1 MIGQWLAAE
10 RLAIRRLP
18 ALARLGIRLRSGRA
32 LIAFRYALFEFAE
45 HEFKLLD
52 LTVELLRG
60 AAEPRPSKHRKLR
73 LYVLDLQRLGIQLGI
88 ADRDH
93 ALTFDQE
100 GFLLGQQR
108 ILLSKLPLER
118 SDSVGLMGS
127 SARHYRNANRSA
139 NLTLLN

>member
-1 MIGQWLAAE
+1 MLRQWLAAE

-52 LTVELLRG
+52 LRVELLRR

-73 LYVLDLQRLGIQLGI
+73 LYVLDRKRPMCRPNPEL
-88 ADRDH
+88 
-93 ALTFDQE
+93 
-100 GFLLGQQR
+100 
-108 ILLSKLPLER
+108 
-118 SDSVGLMGS
+118 
-127 SARHYRNANRSA
+127 YRPQSRCR
-139 NLTLLN
+139 

>member
-1 MIGQWLAAE
+1 VHHPLARQMIGQWLATE
-10 RLAIRRLP
+10 RLAIRVLP
-18 ALARLGIRLRSGRA
+18 APAGPGIGLGSGRTFF
-32 LIAFRYALFEFAE
+32 AFRYALFKLAK

-88 ADRDH
+88 ANRDH

-100 GFLLGQQR
+100 GFLLGQQH

-118 SDSVGLMGS
+118 SDRVRLMGA
-127 SARHYRNANRSA
+127 SARHHRNAN
-139 NLTLLN
+139 